1 MCISGNSQ
9 VWGLKNEREF
19 SPKEE
24 TQEEES
30 FWGLWTNPS
39 MGTLSGRSLL
49 FVSGEKTDFPLAVV
63 VGLRTEVSA
72 FSSEIFQTYGKV
84 EGIVQ

>member
-39 MGTLSGRSLL
+39 MGTLSGRRLL

-63 VGLRTEVSA
+63 VGLRAEGLAYYSLV
-72 FSSEIFQTYGKV
+72 FQTCGKNEEMV
-84 EGIVQ
+84 